1 MVCRPDCLTSSA
13 LVLITPP
20 PEVIA
25 KISSPACTISAPT
38 SSPRAST
45 IFAVTTPRPPR
56 PWTG

>member
-1 MVCRPDCLTSSA
+1 MVCRPDCLTSPA

-20 PEVIA
+20 PDVIA
-25 KISSPACTISAPT
+25 KISSPGCTISAPT

-56 PWTG
+56 PCTG